1 MIDVKLC
8 MKYHNLNSDIIS
20 SIGFACFGFGS

>member
-8 MKYHNLNSDIIS
+8 MKYHHLNSDIIS
-20 SIGFACFGFGS
+20 SIGFACFDFGS